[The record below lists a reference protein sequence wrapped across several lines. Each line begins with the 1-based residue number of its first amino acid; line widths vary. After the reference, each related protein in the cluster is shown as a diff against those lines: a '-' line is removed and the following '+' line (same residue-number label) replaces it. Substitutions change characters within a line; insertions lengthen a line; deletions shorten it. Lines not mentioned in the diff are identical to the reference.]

1 MAFFWHKQK
10 GVSNNNGLNSSGM
23 GICILPY
30 LWQPITLITV
40 QSQLE
45 REPAGQVRTEQAV
58 LMSIRNS
65 VLLPAMLRVS

>member
-1 MAFFWHKQK
+1 
-10 GVSNNNGLNSSGM
+10 M

-30 LWQPITLITV
+30 LWRHITLITV

-45 REPAGQVRTEQAV
+45 REPVGQVRTEQAV
-58 LMSIRNS
+58 LMSIGNS